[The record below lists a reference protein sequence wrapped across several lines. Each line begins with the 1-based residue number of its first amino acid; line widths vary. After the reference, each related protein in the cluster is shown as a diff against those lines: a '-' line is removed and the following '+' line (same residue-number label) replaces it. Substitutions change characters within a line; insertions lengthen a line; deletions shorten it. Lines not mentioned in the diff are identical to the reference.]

1 MSNEVN
7 KNLTIEDVIAHMK
20 EVLPT
25 VGNLS
30 EPTKL
35 LVSAAHMQ
43 AMRQML
49 DAGTLG
55 NLPMTPRKDIYED
68 EE

>member
-1 MSNEVN
+1 M
-7 KNLTIEDVIAHMK
+7 KLEDVIAQMK
-20 EVLPT
+20 EVFPT
-25 VGNLS
+25 ISNPS

-43 AMRQML
+43 VMRQML

-55 NLPMTPRKDIYED
+55 NLPATPRKDIYED

>member
-7 KNLTIEDVIAHMK
+7 KNLTIEDVIAQMK
-20 EVLPT
+20 EVFPT
-25 VGNLS
+25 ISNPS

-43 AMRQML
+43 VMRQML

-55 NLPMTPRKDIYED
+55 NLPATPRKDIYEP

>member
-1 MSNEVN
+1 MSDG
-7 KNLTIEDVIAHMK
+7 KKLTIEDVIAQMK
-20 EVLPT
+20 EVFPT
-25 VGNLS
+25 ISNLS

-43 AMRQML
+43 VMRQML

-55 NLPMTPRKDIYED
+55 NLPMSPRKDIYE
-68 EE
+68 EEE